1 MEKLRNDKNLPEQT
15 EEFSN
20 LDDWWLDE
28 EDSADSLP
36 VFDPDEAEN
45 YAKDRLRA
53 DSALSITI
61 FLLNSNNCS
70 IK

>member
-36 VFDPDEAEN
+36 VFDPDFFHFVSEV
-45 YAKDRLRA
+45 LR
-53 DSALSITI
+53 
-61 FLLNSNNCS
+61 
-70 IK
+70 